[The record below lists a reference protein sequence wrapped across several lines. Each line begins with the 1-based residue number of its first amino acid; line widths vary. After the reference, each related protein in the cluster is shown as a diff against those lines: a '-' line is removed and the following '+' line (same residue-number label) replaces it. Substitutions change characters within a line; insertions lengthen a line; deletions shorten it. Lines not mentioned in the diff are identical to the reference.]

1 MFNFGAFAGGL
12 ATAIQTQQKLNLEEK
27 KYDEEIENAKAKLKL
42 EGDKLKKQQED
53 DIKKAEKDKA
63 DGAVKVEEVM
73 GKTDIGLEARINQAN
88 NMSKIYGLGT
98 AKAMMTD
105 PTSGEKFVAD
115 VTQNLLP
122 EIDKIQKDLDIYKNE
137 GNYKLDN
144 TGALYTR
151 PNAESE
157 FTPIGFKGTNAKAFT
172 KEGIDYTKGL
182 ELFTTSGDSVKVY
195 SPNEAKQYE
204 QQGFGRVKPKIDSS
218 PKVEIK
224 IGDKGKDYANIATD
238 ARTKLK
244 NIESGGKITP
254 DDESNLMASE
264 FTLTETMDAKQKD
277 KRQEVRDT
285 LDTVQNLK
293 EIKNTTK
300 RLMDSG
306 VKGGIAQDA
315 VVGVMKYV
323 GTGGKF
329 SDLADMDDAKFKS
342 ITGLEAASTA
352 QKMEIIKSLSGLSYT
367 DKQAEMM
374 NKITGDGWGKTNEAK
389 YNAMDGYIKDQERKL
404 KGIAS
409 TNNTFSSTSPYTSAM
424 VLKTL
429 GAEAP
434 QPKQVGLAGN
444 LPVMQDE
451 KGEYIEINGVKKYKG
466 VK

>member
-12 ATAIQTQQKLNLEEK
+12 ATAIQTQQKLNIEEK

-172 KEGIDYTKGL
+172 KEDTDYGKGL
-182 ELFTTSGDSVKVY
+182 VDVVGKNGKPMKVSNKEYMQNRDSY
-195 SPNEAKQYE
+195 TLYE
-204 QQGFGRVKPKIDSS
+204 KPKDSTVVNVMGEGKPIELADQFGEYYANKDTGEPIKTKDGKIAYKKLNEKTSKTIESIDQSKKTIAS
-218 PKVEIK
+218 LNNMVK
-224 IGDKGKDYANIATD
+224 ILDKNPEAVGSIGENPYEYVANYANDILGIPTKELANRTTIQGASGVLAAMTRKIYENGVMTDKDYERYQKLIPNANDSEIVFRNKA
-238 ARTKLK
+238 
-244 NIESGGKITP
+244 KI
-254 DDESNLMASE
+254 L
-264 FTLTETMDAKQKD
+264 
-277 KRQEVRDT
+277 
-285 LDTVQNLK
+285 
-293 EIKNTTK
+293 I
-300 RLMDSG
+300 
-306 VKGGIAQDA
+306 
-315 VVGVMKYV
+315 
-323 GTGGKF
+323 
-329 SDLADMDDAKFKS
+329 SD
-342 ITGLEAASTA
+342 
-352 QKMEIIKSLSGLSYT
+352 
-367 DKQAEMM
+367 M
-374 NKITGDGWGKTNEAK
+374 N
-389 YNAMDGYIKDQERKL
+389 
-404 KGIAS
+404 
-409 TNNTFSSTSPYTSAM
+409 
-424 VLKTL
+424 
-429 GAEAP
+429 
-434 QPKQVGLAGN
+434 
-444 LPVMQDE
+444 
-451 KGEYIEINGVKKYKG
+451 
-466 VK
+466 